1 MGLIRDFCIEA
12 MSWDTGSEGLHYL
25 LIAGSAYPLSH
36 ESHERTGGKQVHVHT
51 TVSALEKSEA
61 N

>member
-1 MGLIRDFCIEA
+1 